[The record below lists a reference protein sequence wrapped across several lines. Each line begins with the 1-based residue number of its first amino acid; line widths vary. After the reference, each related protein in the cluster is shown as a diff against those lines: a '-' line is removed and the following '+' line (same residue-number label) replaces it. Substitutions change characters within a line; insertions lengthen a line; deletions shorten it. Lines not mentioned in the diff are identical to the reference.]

1 MPAIVTRAA
10 NPHQHQRRLFVGALV
25 LVLLGTLGV
34 ATPAP
39 VEGRN
44 WTRDIA
50 ATRASQI
57 YYERVMR
64 AADGEVRALKR
75 AQKHTRRAV
84 QKAQRNLR
92 AAVTRRGDTKRRLAE
107 ARTRL
112 RSARVAL
119 AAPAFEPPPPPDAA
133 SAILVLTQ
141 PDDAVQPD
149 DEVADAGSVV
159 VRHDDVDLGFLHTS
173 FLGVPTPFLRPA
185 SVQDVVALERQ
196 ARKAQRS
203 FKQARQRARR
213 ISRQLRVK
221 RNALVAI
228 HARQRGAIARRES
241 AEAAL
246 GGRIQA
252 MSRLAQR
259 RVAKKTNVR
268 PGVNSGFTWPTRGR
282 ISQTFGCTGFRL
294 NPARGSC
301 RHFHDG
307 LDISGYRGTAIR
319 AAAVGVVSYVGWNP
333 WDQEGR
339 AFMVVVAHPG
349 GYESLYGHVL
359 PSRQVRVGQLVH
371 RGEVIGYMGSTGR
384 STGVHLHFELRRGG
398 SIVNPLAFF

>member
-10 NPHQHQRRLFVGALV
+10 HPHHHHRRLFVGALV

-34 ATPAP
+34 ASAAP

-57 YYERVMR
+57 YYESMMR

-75 AQKHTRRAV
+75 AQKQTRRAL
-84 QKAQRNLR
+84 QKARRNLR
-92 AAVTRRGDTKRRLAE
+92 AAVARRGDTKRRLADT
-107 ARTRL
+107 RTRL
-112 RSARVAL
+112 RNARLAL
-119 AAPAFEPPPPPDAA
+119 ATPAFEPPPPPDAA

-141 PDDAVQPD
+141 PGDP
-149 DEVADAGSVV
+149 VADPESPA
-159 VRHDDVDLGFLHTS
+159 VRRDDIDLGFLSSST
-173 FLGVPTPFLRPA
+173 LGVPAPFLRPA
-185 SVQDVVALERQ
+185 SVQDVVTLERQ
-196 ARKAQRS
+196 VRKADRS

-213 ISRQLRVK
+213 ISRQVRVK
-221 RNALVAI
+221 RNALAAI
-228 HARQRGAIARRES
+228 HARQRGAVARREG

-246 GGRIQA
+246 GGRILS

-259 RVAKKTNVR
+259 RVAKKTSVR
-268 PGVNSGFTWPTRGR
+268 PGVNSGFTWPARGR

-371 RGEVIGYMGSTGR
+371 RGEVIGYMGNTGR

-398 SIVNPLAFF
+398 GIVNPLAFL

>member
-1 MPAIVTRAA
+1 MPALVTRAA
-10 NPHQHQRRLFVGALV
+10 KPHQHHRRLFVGALV

-34 ATPAP
+34 ATAAP

-75 AQKHTRRAV
+75 AQKQTRRAL
-84 QKAQRNLR
+84 QRTQRNLR
-92 AAVTRRGDTKRRLAE
+92 TAVTRRGDTKRRLAD

-112 RSARVAL
+112 RSARIAL
-119 AAPAFEPPPPPDAA
+119 ATPAFEPPPPPDAA
-133 SAILVLTQ
+133 SAILVLTR
-141 PDDAVQPD
+141 PDDAV
-149 DEVADAGSVV
+149 ADAGPAV
-159 VRHDDVDLGFLHTS
+159 VRGDDIDLGFLNTS
-173 FLGVPTPFLRPA
+173 SLGVPVPFLRPA

-196 ARKAQRS
+196 ARKAQGS

-213 ISRQLRVK
+213 ISRQVRVK

-228 HARQRGAIARRES
+228 HARQRGAIARREG

-252 MSRLAQR
+252 MSQLAQR